1 VSASAIRS
9 DFEINTIGPIVLY
22 QAFADLLAASDSTG
36 GAKFVVI
43 SSVLGQIADSQ
54 PYTYNAYGISK
65 AAVNF
70 IAKKIDQE
78 VPGVIS
84 FPVQ

>member
-1 VSASAIRS
+1 MSASAIRS
-9 DFEINTIGPIVLY
+9 DFEINTLGPLVLY
-22 QAFADLLAASDSTG
+22 QAFANLLASSDSAG

-43 SSVLGQIADSQ
+43 SSLLGQIAESL
-54 PYTYNAYGISK
+54 PYTYNAYGLSK

-84 FPVQ
+84 FPLQ